1 MIRRRIK
8 KSLNRNCNLMEANNY
23 QDLAWQLG
31 FNTMEMV
38 NRMSNIEFKELSS
51 EMLKTA
57 KLVGEGPE
65 LSTQKEMYDAY
76 SRCLRLMSYLQA
88 VEEMGIITNAEYRD
102 LEIQILSL
110 TQRLQ
115 IMYKN
120 ALC

>member
-1 MIRRRIK
+1 MIRRRVK

-57 KLVGEGPE
+57 KLLGEGSE

-120 ALC
+120 VQC